1 MKKFQFGTFIRD
13 YGIIT
18 GIVTVMTLVIYFFQ
32 LPNHFVFGGVTG
44 LSVLLSSVTPLSFS
58 VLNLAVNLVLILAG
72 FLCIGRKFGI
82 RTVYVTL
89 LSSFLLRLLEL
100 WFPAPVPITEQ
111 PILEMIVVIFTIAMA
126 AAALFQRNAC
136 SGGTDIAAMI
146 IRKYIKMDIGK
157 ALFCVDLVTV
167 LFSFIVY
174 DASIGLFSF
183 LGLMCKAF
191 VIDTCIESLNLNKY
205 FTIICRNPDAVCKYI
220 RQDLGR
226 GATIYQAE
234 GSHSREKKFVVMTVV
249 KRSQAILLRSFI
261 CVSEPD
267 AFLVITNSS
276 EVIGKGFLLE

>member
-1 MKKFQFGTFIRD
+1 MKKNQFGRLIGD
-13 YGIIT
+13 YGSIT
-18 GIVTVMTLVIYFFQ
+18 GIVIIMTFIIYFFQ

-58 VLNLAVNLVLILAG
+58 VLNLSVNLVLILAG
-72 FLCIGRKFGI
+72 FLCIGRKFGV

-89 LSSFLLRLLEL
+89 LSSLLFRLLEL
-100 WFPAPVPITEQ
+100 WVPNIPPVTDQ
-111 PILEMIVVIFTIAMA
+111 PVLEMIVVIFTVAMA
-126 AAALFQRNAC
+126 AASLFQKDAC

-146 IRKYIKMDIGK
+146 IQKYVKMDIGK
-157 ALFCVDLVTV
+157 ALLCVDLVTV
-167 LFSFIVY
+167 LFSFVIY
-174 DASIGLFSF
+174 DASIGLFSL

-205 FTIICRNPDAVCKYI
+205 FTIICRDPDAVCRYI

-226 GATIYQAE
+226 GATVYQAE
-234 GSHSREKKFVVMTVV
+234 GSHTHEKKFVVMTVV

-261 CVSEPD
+261 RASEPD

-276 EVIGKGFLLE
+276 EVVGKGFLLE

>member
-1 MKKFQFGTFIRD
+1 MNKNQLGRQIGD
-13 YGIIT
+13 YGYIT
-18 GIVTVMTLVIYFFQ
+18 VIVTVMTFVFYFFQ

-44 LSVLLSSVTPLSFS
+44 LAVLLSSVTALSFS
-58 VLNLAVNLVLILAG
+58 ILNLSINLILILAG
-72 FLCIGRKFGI
+72 FLCIGRKFGV

-89 LSSFLLRLLEL
+89 LSSLQLRILEI
-100 WFPAPVPITEQ
+100 WIPVPGPVTDQ
-111 PILEMIVVIFTIAMA
+111 PVLEMIVVIFTVAIVA
-126 AAALFQRNAC
+126 ASLFQRDAC

-146 IRKYIKMDIGK
+146 IQKYVKIDIGK

-167 LFSFIVY
+167 LFSFVIY
-174 DASIGLFSF
+174 DASIGLFSL

-205 FTIICRNPDAVCKYI
+205 FTIICRDPDAVCRYI

-226 GATIYQAE
+226 GATVYQAE
-234 GSHSREKKFVVMTVV
+234 GSHTREKKYVVMTVV

-261 CVSEPD
+261 RSSEPD

-276 EVIGKGFLLE
+276 EVVGKGFLLE